1 MVQPDF
7 LYFEYQ
13 KGADAFFLQFV
24 SDFSTEGHGFKI
36 DYLQV
41 FRERKREKERERERE
56 RERDREREREIERDI
71 EIERERERENERE
84 RPRE

>member
-1 MVQPDF
+1 MLYFLVQPDF

-13 KGADAFFLQFV
+13 KGADAFFLQFE

-56 RERDREREREIERDI
+56 REREIDRGRER
-71 EIERERERENERE
+71 
-84 RPRE
+84 